1 MLPGIYMDIDFYAK
15 VDEELA
21 KIPYCSPKCNY
32 YMACPV
38 CDRSDTNA
46 APCVLLMLEESQRR
60 RFVNLYLRGR
70 DGLKAEATEL
80 LFNLARKLDLK
91 QNPGDMITYIDTI
104 LKIDRSF
111 KVDTTKV
118 KETPKI
124 EQEEAPA
131 RVEVTVTKKA
141 KSKDP
146 DEKIVRKLER
156 ELDDNPESLFNSPV
170 VDETKAKLKIGD
182 FKLPNEKKVISVTVD
197 GICGA
202 LEGSEFE
209 P

>member
-1 MLPGIYMDIDFYAK
+1 MDIDFYAK

-111 KVDTTKV
+111 KVEAKKTKEP
-118 KETPKI
+118 ET
-124 EQEEAPA
+124 ETEEAPA

-146 DEKIVRKLER
+146 DEKIVRKLEK

-182 FKLPNEKKVISVTVD
+182 FKLPNEKKVIFVTVD
-197 GICGA
+197 GRT
-202 LEGSEFE
+202 EGSEFE

>member
-111 KVDTTKV
+111 KVEAKKTKEP
-118 KETPKI
+118 ET
-124 EQEEAPA
+124 ETEEAPA

-146 DEKIVRKLER
+146 DEKIVRKLEK
-156 ELDDNPESLFNSPV
+156 ELDNNPESLFNSPV

-182 FKLPNEKKVISVTVD
+182 FKLPNEKKIISVTVD
-197 GICGA
+197 GRT
-202 LEGSEFE
+202 EGSEFE
-209 P
+209 L

>member
-1 MLPGIYMDIDFYAK
+1 MDIDFYTK
-15 VDEELA
+15 IDEELA
-21 KIPYCSPKCNY
+21 KIPNCSPKCNY

-46 APCVLLMLEESQRR
+46 APCVMLMLEESQRR

-70 DGLKAEATEL
+70 EGLRAEATEL
-80 LFNLARKLDLK
+80 LFNLARNLDLK
-91 QNPGDMITYIDTI
+91 KNSGDMITYIDTI

-111 KVDTTKV
+111 KVDPAKI

-131 RVEVTVTKKA
+131 TIEVTVSKKA
-141 KSKDP
+141 GNKDP
-146 DEKIVRKLER
+146 NEKIVRKVEK
-156 ELDDNPESLFNSPV
+156 ELDENPDSLFNSPM
-170 VDETKAKLKIGD
+170 VDEMKAKMKIGE
-182 FKLPNEKKVISVTVD
+182 FKLPQEKKVIAITVN
-197 GICGA
+197 GRTEIP
-202 LEGSEFE
+202 EGSEFE

>member
-111 KVDTTKV
+111 KVEAKKTKEP
-118 KETPKI
+118 ET
-124 EQEEAPA
+124 ETEEAPA

-146 DEKIVRKLER
+146 DEKIVRKLEK

-197 GICGA
+197 GRT
-202 LEGSEFE
+202 EGSEFE

>member
-80 LFNLARKLDLK
+80 LFNL
-91 QNPGDMITYIDTI
+91 
-104 LKIDRSF
+104 
-111 KVDTTKV
+111 
-118 KETPKI
+118 E
-124 EQEEAPA
+124 
-131 RVEVTVTKKA
+131 
-141 KSKDP
+141 
-146 DEKIVRKLER
+146 
-156 ELDDNPESLFNSPV
+156 
-170 VDETKAKLKIGD
+170 IGRAH
-182 FKLPNEKKVISVTVD
+182 V
-197 GICGA
+197 
-202 LEGSEFE
+202 
-209 P
+209 

>member
-70 DGLKAEATEL
+70 DGLKAEAIEL

-111 KVDTTKV
+111 KVEAKKTKEP
-118 KETPKI
+118 ET
-124 EQEEAPA
+124 ETEEAPA

-146 DEKIVRKLER
+146 DEKIVRKLEK
-156 ELDDNPESLFNSPV
+156 ELDNNPESLFNSPV

-197 GICGA
+197 GRT
-202 LEGSEFE
+202 EGSEFE

>member
-111 KVDTTKV
+111 KVEAKKTKEP
-118 KETPKI
+118 ET

-146 DEKIVRKLER
+146 DEKIVRKLEK
-156 ELDDNPESLFNSPV
+156 ELDNNPDSLFNSPV

-197 GICGA
+197 GRF
-202 LEGSEFE
+202 EGSEFE

>member
-111 KVDTTKV
+111 KVEAKKTKEP
-118 KETPKI
+118 ET
-124 EQEEAPA
+124 ETEEAPA

-146 DEKIVRKLER
+146 DEKIVRKLEK
-156 ELDDNPESLFNSPV
+156 ELDNNPESLFNSPV

-197 GICGA
+197 GRT
-202 LEGSEFE
+202 EGSEFE

>member
-1 MLPGIYMDIDFYAK
+1 M
-15 VDEELA
+15 
-21 KIPYCSPKCNY
+21 
-32 YMACPV
+32 

-118 KETPKI
+118 KETPKT
-124 EQEEAPA
+124 EKEEAPP

-156 ELDDNPESLFNSPV
+156 ELDNNPESLFNSPV

>member
-1 MLPGIYMDIDFYAK
+1 MDIDFYAK

-111 KVDTTKV
+111 KVEAKKTKEP
-118 KETPKI
+118 ET

-156 ELDDNPESLFNSPV
+156 ELDNNPESLFNSPV

-182 FKLPNEKKVISVTVD
+182 FKLPNEKKIISVTVD
-197 GICGA
+197 GRT
-202 LEGSEFE
+202 EGSEFE

>member
-1 MLPGIYMDIDFYAK
+1 MDIDFYAK

-111 KVDTTKV
+111 KVEAKKTKEP
-118 KETPKI
+118 ET
-124 EQEEAPA
+124 ETEEAPA

-146 DEKIVRKLER
+146 DEKIVRKLEK
-156 ELDDNPESLFNSPV
+156 ELDNNPESLFNSPV

-197 GICGA
+197 GRT
-202 LEGSEFE
+202 EGSEFE
-209 P
+209 L

>member
-1 MLPGIYMDIDFYAK
+1 MDIDFYAK

-111 KVDTTKV
+111 KVEAKKTKEP
-118 KETPKI
+118 ET
-124 EQEEAPA
+124 ETEEAPA

-146 DEKIVRKLER
+146 DEKIVRKLEK
-156 ELDDNPESLFNSPV
+156 ELDNNPDSLFNSPV

-197 GICGA
+197 GRS
-202 LEGSEFE
+202 EGSEFE